1 MSGRPTIYDGAME
14 RIVVSVPLK
23 VRAYLDDKA
32 KETGASM
39 SHIVRRLLEAAIA
52 QDQGE
57 Q

>member
-1 MSGRPTIYDGAME
+1 MSGRPTIYDGPME
-14 RIVVSVPLK
+14 RIMVSIPPK
-23 VRAYLDDKA
+23 IRSWLDDKA
-32 KETGASM
+32 KEAGASM